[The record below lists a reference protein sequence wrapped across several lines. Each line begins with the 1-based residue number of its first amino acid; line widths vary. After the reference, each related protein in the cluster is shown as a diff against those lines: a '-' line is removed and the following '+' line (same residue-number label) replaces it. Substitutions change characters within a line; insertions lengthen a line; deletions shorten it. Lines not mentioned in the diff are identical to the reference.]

1 MWYVHNTIN
10 RCPVIF
16 VRFDSFSSVFIQDL
30 KRKTIHTL
38 KVYYNEPDF
47 VILFFKKNAERYP
60 NIIVIVGTFH
70 SSFCGYN
77 MFTQSN
83 NWPAYN
89 LRNPTNNARITA
101 NPGCSFS
108 GLPSIKMEK
117 GFRNAVAEPH
127 IRFGIL
133 RKPLRYKHGG
143 HSNMNLQASKR
154 QSWHTRPRA
163 VGADIWSLL

>member
-1 MWYVHNTIN
+1 MNLTLLF
-10 RCPVIF
+10 C
-16 VRFDSFSSVFIQDL
+16 FSKKMQ
-30 KRKTIHTL
+30 
-38 KVYYNEPDF
+38 N
-47 VILFFKKNAERYP
+47 VILTSLSLLVPSIPASVATTCSP
-60 NIIVIVGTFH
+60 NLTIDQPTIYETLQIMLE
-70 SSFCGYN
+70 SLQ
-77 MFTQSN
+77 TQ
-83 NWPAYN
+83 
-89 LRNPTNNARITA
+89 
-101 NPGCSFS
+101 GCSFS